1 MPVEEDL
8 PPLPAQPE
16 PLALVLER
24 ALAALTALGDLGEAI
39 DDEWQYVNDLVRVHS
54 ADLRALAA
62 ADGRPVDPASSRAI
76 DLLIE
81 ETRLIEDP
89 HRAIDWLSTFPQVV
103 RLALET
109 RR

>member
-1 MPVEEDL
+1 MPVIDDL

-16 PLALVLER
+16 LLVPVLER
-24 ALAALTALGDLGEAI
+24 ALAAYAALGDLGEAI
-39 DDEWQYVNDLVRVHS
+39 EDEWQYVNDLVRVHT

-62 ADGRPVDPASSRAI
+62 ADDRAVDPASARAI

-81 ETRLIEDP
+81 EVGLIADP

-103 RLALET
+103 RLTLET